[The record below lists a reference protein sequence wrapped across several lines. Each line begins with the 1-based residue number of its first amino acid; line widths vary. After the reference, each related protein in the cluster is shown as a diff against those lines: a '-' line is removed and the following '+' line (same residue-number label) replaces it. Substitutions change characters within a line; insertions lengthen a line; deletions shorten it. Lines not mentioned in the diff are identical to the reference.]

1 MDVPELFSI
10 PPPQPNNQK
19 MFTRHLFFKLFLSVL
34 MTLIA
39 SIITFSEKK
48 NFGKTKML
56 LSTLDKKIDFSVLLR
71 KCLRVVA
78 LQIKFHG
85 GNIAASLAIAT
96 YLPCSLQ
103 KVNLTGQLYTV
114 SSIYKRTPIRQIQ
127 RRWGSHFTILEQFW
141 SPNHVRFGDSYHPH
155 IYSVSSLSFFFFYS
169 ALITQY
175 TSNS

>member
-10 PPPQPNNQK
+10 TAPPPPPPPPPQ

-78 LQIKFHG
+78 L
-85 GNIAASLAIAT
+85 
-96 YLPCSLQ
+96 
-103 KVNLTGQLYTV
+103 
-114 SSIYKRTPIRQIQ
+114 
-127 RRWGSHFTILEQFW
+127 
-141 SPNHVRFGDSYHPH
+141 
-155 IYSVSSLSFFFFYS
+155 
-169 ALITQY
+169 
-175 TSNS
+175 

>member
-19 MFTRHLFFKLFLSVL
+19 MFTRHLFFKLLLSVL

-56 LSTLDKKIDFSVLLR
+56 PSTLDKKIDFSVLLR

-155 IYSVSSLSFFFFYS
+155 IYSVSSLSFFFF
-169 ALITQY
+169 IVH
-175 TSNS
+175 